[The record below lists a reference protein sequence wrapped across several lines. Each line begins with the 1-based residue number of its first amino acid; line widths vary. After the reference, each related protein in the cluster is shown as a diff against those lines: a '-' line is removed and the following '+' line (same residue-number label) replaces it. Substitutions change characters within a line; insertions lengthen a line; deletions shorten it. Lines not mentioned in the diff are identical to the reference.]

1 LSESQA
7 TIPGGFCLLPRH
19 QAELV
24 RKDKPPYYAALYL
37 HLITAARFIDSDDIR
52 RGQVLTSLGD
62 LQEAL
67 TYHAGRRK
75 EAPNVNQIRRALD
88 WLEQCGVI
96 KHERHH
102 ERHQKS
108 AMNNTKRTLITL
120 INYDIYQDVKSYERH
135 QNTAMTDSAND
146 TNANSH
152 IMNARVCNEC
162 ITNDD
167 NINPRHG
174 RPDATP
180 LTAKTKSGRVTP
192 EDIEAMI
199 RGDIP
204 LPEQAERY
212 HFDPVYRVA
221 ERLCEIF
228 TDITGRKTHKGEI
241 NHVFDILHEH
251 GYSPKEVLHVIRLES
266 TNPYY
271 QKEPASLTVQHALK
285 REHMQRRVQTPLDHY
300 ENKTNTTLAEME
312 TLS

>member
-1 LSESQA
+1 MSESQA

-24 RKDKPPYYAALYL
+24 RKDKPPYYAALYM
-37 HLITAARFIDSDDIR
+37 HLLTAARFIDSDGIR
-52 RGQVLTSLGD
+52 RGQVLTSLGN

-108 AMNNTKRTLITL
+108 TMNNTKRTLITL
-120 INYDIYQDVKSYERH
+120 KYYSIYQNIKSYEQQ
-135 QNTAMTDSAND
+135 QNYPMNNNAND
-146 TNANSH
+146 NSTDSH

-167 NINPRHG
+167 NTKPRPD
-174 RPDATP
+174 RPDAKTS
-180 LTAKTKSGRVTP
+180 TAKTKNSRITA
-192 EDIEAMI
+192 EHIEAMV
-199 RGDIP
+199 RGEIP
-204 LPEQAERY
+204 LPEQAIRIAT
-212 HFDPVYRVA
+212 DPVYRVA
-221 ERLCEIF
+221 KLLCENF
-228 TDITGRKTHKGEI
+228 KDITGRKTHKGEI

-251 GYSPKEVLHVIRLES
+251 GYSPQEVLHVIRLES

-271 QKEPASLTVQHALK
+271 QKNPASLTVNNVLK
-285 REHMQRRVQTPLDHY
+285 PEHMQRRVQTPLDHN